1 MKKRKEK
8 VVSAVSGSGV
18 PSTTTTTT
26 TTTNFVDTA
35 IIS

>member
-1 MKKRKEK
+1 MEKRKEK

-26 TTTNFVDTA
+26 TNFINTA

>member
-26 TTTNFVDTA
+26 TTNFVDTA